1 MNTGQVRYI
10 FRNFP
15 LSSIHPQAQKAAEA
29 AECAGEQGKYWEMH
43 DLLFEGQGQWSG
55 NADAVTTFKEMAGD
69 LGLDQDQFDSCLDN
83 GDYAAKVSANVD
95 QAVAAGMSSTP
106 AFTIDDS
113 TVTGAMSFA
122 AFQQEIDYRLYLAR
136 GGTVDLV
143 VAADSYRSLG
153 LPDAPV
159 VITEFADFQ

>member
-15 LSSIHPQAQKAAEA
+15 LNSIHPYAQKAAEA

-43 DLLFEGQGQWSG
+43 DLLFAGQEQWSG
-55 NADAVTTFKEMAGD
+55 SADAIGAFKGMAGD
-69 LGLDQDQFDSCLDN
+69 LGLDQAQFDSCLDD
-83 GDYAAKVSANVD
+83 GDYAAKVSANAD

-106 AFTIDDS
+106 SFSIEDS
-113 TVTGAMSFA
+113 TVSGALSFA
-122 AFQQEIDYRLYLAR
+122 AFQQEIDYHLYIAR
-136 GGTVDLV
+136 GGTIELD